1 MRAILHARILAFG
14 SAQLNRSSSA
24 AGSPLPFKTKL
35 AFGVGS
41 GAESIALFTVGSYAM
56 LYYNQVLGL
65 PAHLA
70 GLAIS
75 VSLFLDGVSDPLV
88 GSISDRTRSR
98 FGRRHA
104 YMFAAPFPIAMSLV
118 AVFNPPEGLSTGA
131 LFAWFAIAVVMLR
144 QSMTF
149 FHTPHLALG
158 GELSRDY
165 TERSKVMAYNAF
177 FTWAGAAATSWIA
190 LSYFFKATP
199 EYPRGL
205 LNPEPYAPY
214 SLVMAGIALAVLFAS
229 AWFTRDRIPLLP
241 KPPENLPKFSPF
253 EFFRD
258 LGKAFNNRNYVWLLV
273 AYFFLSMMVGLR
285 SGLHLYTN
293 TYYWELASEQ
303 IRWFVIGSFAG
314 YFSAFL
320 FSARL
325 HGRYDKRA
333 TMIVAAIVYAVAPAA
348 PIILGGMGIL
358 TTQTPSLLAILIAF
372 SVISYGAASVLSIS
386 VMSALADIAD
396 ENELKFGVRQEGVL
410 YSTRSLFAKVDQAI
424 GAALAGFVLTI
435 IAFPVKAQVGEVAPE
450 VVWNLAF
457 WDGVLAGVPGLLAVV
472 FYSRYR
478 ITRQTYEATKAAL
491 AARRA
496 GPPETT
502 AVSAATD
509 VPAPSIEGIAPS
521 PR

>member
-1 MRAILHARILAFG
+1 MDKSTSGA
-14 SAQLNRSSSA
+14 SA
-24 AGSPLPFKTKL
+24 PLPFKTKL

-41 GAESIALFTVGSYAM
+41 GAESIALFSVGSYAM

-98 FGRRHA
+98 FGRRHP
-104 YMFAAPFPIAMSLV
+104 YMFLAPIPIALSLL
-118 AVFNPPEGLSTGA
+118 AVFNPPDGLSTGA
-131 LFAWFAIAVVMLR
+131 LFAWFAVGVVMLR

-165 TERSKVMAYNAF
+165 TERSKVMSYNAF

-214 SLVMAGIALAVLFAS
+214 SLVMAAIALSVLFAS
-229 AWFTRDRIPLLP
+229 AWFTRDRIPILP

-253 EFFRD
+253 EFLRD
-258 LGKAFNNRNYVWLLV
+258 LGKAFSNRNYVWLLIGF
-273 AYFFLSMMVGLR
+273 FFLSMMVGLR

-293 TYYWELASEQ
+293 TYYWELASEE

-320 FSARL
+320 FAARL

-333 TMIVAAIVYAVAPAA
+333 TMIVSAVVYAVAPAI
-348 PIILGGMGIL
+348 PIVLGGVGML
-358 TTQTPSLLAILIAF
+358 TPETPGLLQILILF
-372 SVISYGAASVLSIS
+372 SVLSYGAASVLSIS

-396 ENELKFGVRQEGVL
+396 ENELTFGVRQEGVL
-410 YSTRSLFAKVDQAI
+410 YSTRSLFAKVDQAV

-435 IAFPVKAQVGEVAPE
+435 IAFPVKAKVGEVPAE
-450 VVWNLAF
+450 VVWNLAM
-457 WDGVLAGVPGLLAVV
+457 WDGILAGVPGFIAVF
-472 FYSRYR
+472 FYSRYA
-478 ITRQTYEATKAAL
+478 ITRRSYEATKAAL
-491 AARRA
+491 AERRSGLVA
-496 GPPETT
+496 PETT

-509 VPAPSIEGIAPS
+509 VPAPSIEGVAPA